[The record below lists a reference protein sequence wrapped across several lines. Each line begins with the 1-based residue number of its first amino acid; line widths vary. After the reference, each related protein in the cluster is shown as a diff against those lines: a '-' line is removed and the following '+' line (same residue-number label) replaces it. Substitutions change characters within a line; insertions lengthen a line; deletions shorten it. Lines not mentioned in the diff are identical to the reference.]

1 LSDIQTFLGV
11 KDVSHL
17 DATASRSLE
26 GGALLPHALT
36 EQFDAIVVGSGIGG
50 LTAARLLSWFGRKR
64 VMVLEQHTTLGGL
77 THVFS
82 RPRSGAAP
90 YEFATGIHYLG
101 LNTEGASLL
110 ALLAQLSENRL
121 QWQKLPD
128 PFDIIAFPRRTFAI
142 PNDEAAY
149 KTALADRFPT
159 ERATIGRYFRDIRRA
174 AKGLISACI
183 VNSLPRSTQPLARAI
198 ARRVFAL
205 TFERTRS
212 YLERTVADPA
222 LRSLLAAQWGNY
234 GEPPSASAFG
244 IHAIVVQHYIGG
256 AVYPLG
262 GPGRIGEAILDLLHR
277 DGSDAR
283 LGQRVDKLIIEG
295 GRAVGVDVVDV
306 RSGRRYQV
314 RAPII
319 VSDAGLRN
327 TLGALLPASEHVR
340 FAGPLALLANNSSGL
355 VLFVGLKS
363 SPDALGL
370 TGANHWVF
378 PGENHEAAMAAPPGE
393 GMIFLSFPSLKNPA
407 AANHTVEVV
416 CPIHAE
422 AFRAW
427 AGEPWPRQ
435 AADYLVLKQRLIDRL
450 LERIEAHLPGFRN
463 LVEIAELAT
472 PLTFTSFQHSPEGAF
487 YGLAC
492 TPERLQS
499 PLTSVTTSIPG
510 LFLSGQD
517 TTTPGI
523 MGAAIGGILAAI
535 AALPLSARWR
545 MWRTFSLTRMPRRE
559 SPVGRTA
566 GSWKGYLKVSAV
578 TRETPVVKS
587 FRLEDPDG
595 GPLPFAFAAGQ
606 FLTLTLPVTGGVVR
620 RCYSITSP
628 PSETRF
634 CMIAVKREIYGLGSR
649 HLHDDVEVGRC
660 LKVEGPSGHFTFPDD
675 KTDEKA
681 DALLV
686 IGGGIG
692 IAPLMSVL
700 RQLKASRETLP
711 VVLIACFRTCEEIIF
726 REELMTLTHGMPNIT
741 ARILVEEPD
750 AAWSGDTG
758 RPSAALI
765 AESAG
770 ATLARARIHLCGPRT
785 MMEAVKIMLTELA
798 VEHEHVHTED
808 FEPLTV
814 DNAARDRAIAKGA
827 GGAGAPIRAY
837 NAEFMG
843 VGRPIHIVLGQSL
856 LDAALAEG
864 VLICHTCG
872 AAGACG
878 DCRVRVGRGSVET
891 EDPNNLLTER
901 ERNHGWVLACQTYPT
916 GDVMAVEVKQR

>member
-11 KDVSHL
+11 TQPRADHL
-17 DATASRSLE
+17 AGE
-26 GGALLPHALT
+26 ALRPHAMT

-50 LTAARLLSWFGRKR
+50 LTAARLFSWFGRKR
-64 VMVLEQHTTLGGL
+64 VLVLEQHTTLGGL

-101 LNTEGASLL
+101 LNAECASLP

-128 PFDIIAFPRRTFAI
+128 PFDIIAFPRRSFAI
-142 PNDEAAY
+142 PDGESAY
-149 KTALADRFPT
+149 KAALAERFPT
-159 ERATIGRYFRDIRRA
+159 EKAAIERYFRDIRRA
-174 AKGLISACI
+174 ARGLVAACI
-183 VNSLPRSTQPLARAI
+183 INALPRSTQPLALAI
-198 ARRVFAL
+198 VRRVFAL
-205 TFERTRS
+205 AFERTGA
-212 YLERTVADPA
+212 YLERTLTDPA

-234 GEPPSASAFG
+234 GQPPSVSAFG
-244 IHAIVVQHYIGG
+244 IHAIIVLHYIGG
-256 AVYPLG
+256 AIYPLG
-262 GPGRIGEAILDLLHR
+262 GPARIGEAMLDLLHR

-283 LGQRVDKLIIEG
+283 LGQRVDEIIIEG

-306 RSGRRYQV
+306 RSNRRYQV

-327 TLGALLPASEHVR
+327 TLGALLPACERAR
-340 FAGPLALLANNSSGL
+340 FADALALLANNSSGL
-355 VLFVGLKS
+355 VLFVGLES
-363 SPDALGL
+363 SPAVLGL
-370 TGANHWVF
+370 SGANHWVF
-378 PGENHEAAMAAPPGE
+378 PGESHEAAMAAPPGE

-416 CPIHAE
+416 CPVHAD

-435 AADYLVLKQRLIDRL
+435 AADYLALKQRLIDRL

-463 LVEIAELAT
+463 LVAVAELAT

-492 TPERLQS
+492 TPERLLS
-499 PLTSVTTSIPG
+499 PLTSVTTPIPG

-517 TTTPGI
+517 TATPGI
-523 MGAAIGGILAAI
+523 MGAAIGGILAAS
-535 AALPLSARWR
+535 AALPLGARGR
-545 MWRTFSLTRMPRRE
+545 MWRTFSLTRMPPRA
-559 SPVGRTA
+559 SPAVRAA
-566 GSWKGYLKVSAV
+566 GQWKGYLKVAAV
-578 TRETPVVKS
+578 TNETPSVKS

-595 GPLPFAFAAGQ
+595 GFLPFVFAAGQ
-606 FLTLTLPVTGGVVR
+606 FLTFTLPVAGGAVR

-628 PSETRF
+628 ACETRF
-634 CMIAVKREIYGLGSR
+634 CTIAVKRETYGLGSH
-649 HLHDDVEVGRC
+649 HLHDDVAVGRC
-660 LKVEGPSGHFTFPDD
+660 LKIEGPSGHFTLPDG
-675 KTDEKA
+675 KTEEVP

-686 IGGGIG
+686 IAGGIG
-692 IAPLMSVL
+692 IAPLISVL
-700 RQLKASRETLP
+700 RQLRATRATLP
-711 VVLIACFRTCEEIIF
+711 VTVIACFRTCKEILF
-726 REELMTLTHGMPNIT
+726 REELMMLPQGMPNVA

-785 MMEAVKIMLTELA
+785 MMEAVKLMLTEL
-798 VEHEHVHTED
+798 VVPHEHVHTED
-808 FEPLTV
+808 FEPLAG

-827 GGAGAPIRAY
+827 GTAGARIRVY
-837 NAEFMG
+837 NAAFTG
-843 VGRPIHIVLGQSL
+843 VGRTVHIALGQSL

-864 VLICHTCG
+864 VPIGHTCG

-878 DCRVRVGRGSVET
+878 DCRVRVGEGSVET
-891 EDPNNLLTER
+891 EDPNNLLTKR
-901 ERNHGWVLACQTYPT
+901 ERSQGWVLACQTYPT
-916 GDVMAVEVKQR
+916 GDVTVEAERRRA